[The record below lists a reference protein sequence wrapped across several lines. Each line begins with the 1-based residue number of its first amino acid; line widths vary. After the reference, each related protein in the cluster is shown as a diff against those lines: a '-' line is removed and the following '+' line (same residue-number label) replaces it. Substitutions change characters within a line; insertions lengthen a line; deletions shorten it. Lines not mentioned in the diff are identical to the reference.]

1 MNLLILF
8 IVYLTLLL
16 SKDGNEYSYKM
27 GSQIQSH
34 TLPLKVSTTLNS
46 FSPISSDEF
55 LSQKTFTELHVAD
68 ADSNFLEGSL
78 SGTYNSAQYFVLDDI
93 IVDEGDTVH
102 FQEGSKF
109 LFGSGVSF
117 NVYGTLKAIGT
128 ESDSI
133 IFDRYGDE
141 RWRGFSFENVSDETM
156 LKYVR
161 ISGSQKE
168 FGGGIYLKDSSPT
181 LSHAKISDNIAELFD
196 GGGLFLNGS
205 SPKLEH
211 MVIANNTANN
221 GGGIYMQS
229 SDPILTD
236 VEIKANTANYG
247 GGLSLSNSNPIIED
261 SEILFN
267 DAENGGGVYLEFSSP
282 SMIDVNVLD
291 NIADYYGGGM
301 YLEFSNPTLNQ
312 VEVRGSAA
320 GYGGGGMFLDGSNPS
335 MANVI
340 IIANESSSGGGMY
353 LEFSNPTF
361 MHVDVHD
368 NIADYGGGMSLN
380 SSLPE
385 LISVS
390 IAGNEANDDGGGI
403 FLFSSDPVLTNVT
416 IANNSANDDGGGLYL
431 RLSNPTLINSIIF
444 GNSLENI
451 SLFND
456 ENPLISYSNVQRGWE
471 GVGNIDENPIFIEP
485 LSGDYSLD
493 INSPCID
500 AGTADLNGDGLE
512 DITNY
517 SGSAPDMGAYEYFQS
532 MDYTVGDI
540 TMNGVIDILDVVRLV
555 SIIMGS
561 YSFSQDELLLADLN
575 DDMIVDILDIV
586 MLVQII
592 VF

>member
-1 MNLLILF
+1 MNLLIVF

-16 SKDGNEYSYKM
+16 SKDGNEYSYKLE
-27 GSQIQSH
+27 SQFHSH
-34 TLPLKVSTTLNS
+34 SLPVKVLTTLNS
-46 FSPISSDEF
+46 FSPVSSDEF
-55 LSQKTFTELHVAD
+55 LFQKTFTELHVAY

-93 IVDEGDTVH
+93 IVAEGDTVH

-156 LKYVR
+156 LKYFR

-229 SDPILTD
+229 SEPILTN
-236 VEIKANTANYG
+236 VKIKYNTANYG

-301 YLEFSNPTLNQ
+301 YLEFSDPTLNQ

-335 MANVI
+335 MANVV

-361 MHVDVHD
+361 IHVDVHD

-390 IAGNEANDDGGGI
+390 ITGNEANDDGGGI